1 MQILIDN
8 QNDLIRLNEELEN
21 KIEQALVETLKNTGY
36 GTDYEISISV
46 VDAEE
51 IKQLNAEYRGND
63 NVTDVLSFPLFEREY
78 IPEEGMLGDIVI
90 CSERV
95 KEQAKE
101 FGHSEEREFVY
112 LAVHSMLHL
121 LGYDHMEEDEKIEM
135 RSKEKEIMKNLGI
148 FKWKI
153 MTLRNVIR

>member
-8 QNDLIRLNEELEN
+8 QNELIKLDENLEN
-21 KIEQALVETLKNTGY
+21 KIKEALLETLKSTGY
-36 GTDYEISISV
+36 GSNYEISISV
-46 VDAEE
+46 VDEEE
-51 IKQLNAEYRGND
+51 IRYLNAEYRDND
-63 NVTDVLSFPLFEREY
+63 SVTDVLSFPLFERDF

-95 KEQAKE
+95 KEQAQE

-121 LGYDHMEEDEKIEM
+121 LGYDHMEEDEKNEM
-135 RSKEKEIMKNLGI
+135 RTKEKEVMKNLGI
-148 FKWKI
+148 FK
-153 MTLRNVIR
+153 

>member
-21 KIEQALVETLKNTGY
+21 KIEEALIETLKNTGY

-46 VDAEE
+46 VDADE

-63 NVTDVLSFPLFEREY
+63 NITDVLSFPLFEREY

-153 MTLRNVIR
+153 MTMRNVIR

>member
-46 VDAEE
+46 VDADE

-63 NVTDVLSFPLFEREY
+63 NVTDVLSFPLYEREY

-90 CSERV
+90 CIERV

>member
-8 QNDLIRLNEELEN
+8 QNDLIKLNEELE
-21 KIEQALVETLKNTGY
+21 KKMEEALVETLKNTGY

-46 VDAEE
+46 VDADE

-63 NVTDVLSFPLFEREY
+63 SVTDVLSFPLFEREY

-148 FKWKI
+148 FK
-153 MTLRNVIR
+153 